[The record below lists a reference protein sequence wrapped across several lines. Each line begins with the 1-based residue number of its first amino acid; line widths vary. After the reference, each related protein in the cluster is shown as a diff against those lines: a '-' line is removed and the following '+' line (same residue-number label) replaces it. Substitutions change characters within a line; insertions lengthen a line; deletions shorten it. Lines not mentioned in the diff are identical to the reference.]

1 MAMYSVLFLSAFLSA
16 TLLPGSSE
24 VLLVSLLT
32 QGYDPL
38 ALWVYAT
45 AGNTLGSVLNWVLGR
60 YLLHFQQRRWFP
72 LKPASLHKA
81 QHWFQRYGVWSL
93 LLAWAP
99 VIGDGLTFIAGMMR
113 VRFLLFLVLT
123 ALGKGLRYAIIVGL
137 MDYLGAL

>member
-1 MAMYSVLFLSAFLSA
+1 MYSALFLSAFLSA

-32 QGYDPL
+32 QGYDPMI
-38 ALWVYAT
+38 LWLYAT
-45 AGNTLGSVLNWVLGR
+45 AGNTLGSAMNWVLGR

-72 LKPASLHKA
+72 LKPATLNKA

-99 VIGDGLTFIAGMMR
+99 LIGDGLTFVAGVMR
-113 VRFLLFLVLT
+113 VRFTLFLLLT
-123 ALGKGLRYAIIVGL
+123 AIGKGVRYAIIVGL
-137 MDYLGAL
+137 MDWLALI

>member
-1 MAMYSVLFLSAFLSA
+1 MYSALFLSAFLSA

-32 QGYDPL
+32 QSYDPMI
-38 ALWVYAT
+38 LWLYAT
-45 AGNTLGSVLNWVLGR
+45 AGNTLGSAMNWVLGR

-72 LKPASLHKA
+72 LKPATLNKA

-99 VIGDGLTFIAGMMR
+99 LIGDGLTFVAGVMR
-113 VRFLLFLVLT
+113 VRFTLFLLLT
-123 ALGKGLRYAIIVGL
+123 AIGKGVRYAIIVGL
-137 MDYLGAL
+137 MDWLALI